1 MSCPRVEDKEG
12 GSDLLSR
19 WPAVHIQEAPTAQGL
34 SFTQNTTA
42 VVSLGAVQIAP
53 YPDPFPIFNSV
64 LRKKRKA
71 ISDAQVPMTYLLIH
85 QIFAKCLLTCIDQA

>member
-1 MSCPRVEDKEG
+1 MSCPHVEDKEGG

-19 WPAVHIQEAPTAQGL
+19 WLAAHIQEAPTAQGL

-64 LRKKRKA
+64 LKKKEKQ
-71 ISDAQVPMTYLLIH
+71 SQMPKYP
-85 QIFAKCLLTCIDQA
+85 

>member
-12 GSDLLSR
+12 GSDLLSH
-19 WPAVHIQEAPTAQGL
+19 WLAAHIQEAPTAQGL
-34 SFTQNTTA
+34 SFTQNTTE

-64 LRKKRKA
+64 LKKKKRKEK
-71 ISDAQVPMTYLLIH
+71 SNLRCPSIH
-85 QIFAKCLLTCIDQA
+85 DLFIDPSNIC